1 MSAVTTMLACPSTV
15 RGLPSEPVEALGT
28 CSPARLSG
36 SSGGRETSVG
46 RCHVAGPGL
55 RTGGIPRACDRP
67 FETRTD
73 RLGKLGAC
81 LAQLVA
87 QRRESPTGDLI
98 GALVQAYDDQDS
110 LSEEE
115 LIGFLMTLLAAG
127 YETTASQIA
136 KSSETTITTATR
148 MATAGRCT

>member
-1 MSAVTTMLACPSTV
+1 M
-15 RGLPSEPVEALGT
+15 
-28 CSPARLSG
+28 
-36 SSGGRETSVG
+36 
-46 RCHVAGPGL
+46 
-55 RTGGIPRACDRP
+55 
-67 FETRTD
+67 
-73 RLGKLGAC
+73 
-81 LAQLVA
+81 A